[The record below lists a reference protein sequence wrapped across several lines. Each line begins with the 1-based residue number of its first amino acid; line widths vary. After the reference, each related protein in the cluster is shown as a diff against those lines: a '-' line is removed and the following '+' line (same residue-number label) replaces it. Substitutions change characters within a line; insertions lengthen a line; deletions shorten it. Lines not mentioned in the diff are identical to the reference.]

1 MSNKTPAGQKLMQT
15 FNAFYKQHKADAA
28 NWYQE
33 ALNQEALNM
42 DYPHVSVECP
52 IAYID

>member
-1 MSNKTPAGQKLMQT
+1 MQT

-33 ALNQEALNM
+33 ALNI